1 MTHIQQRRDQASVW
15 ASVNPVLMIGEAGHE
30 TDTGKWKLGDGATPW
45 NTLPYK
51 AGVDSVAGKTGAVT
65 LVVGDV
71 AGAAPLADP
80 VFTGNPTAPTP
91 LSTDNDTSVATTAFV
106 KAQGYATIDSPTFT
120 GDPKVPTPLIGDADT
135 SIANTAFVQMQ
146 GYQTA
151 PQVQIIADD
160 AVESKIATMTAAER
174 AALVLTVADEGRL
187 VYEADTNRLFVY
199 NGSAWRLVNT
209 EATENGEWQDWTP
222 VVTGFS
228 GWPSNNVR
236 ARHRLTGK
244 TETIDLHVELN
255 APSASGNQRTITI
268 PSSPKGGDSYTRVSL
283 RGHIKSGSNL
293 VAARLFQIVS
303 STSQVFEIQTLRLYG
318 VDRMRWETYTDESM
332 PTGTTFHFAGFYEIA

>member
-120 GDPKVPTPLIGDADT
+120 GDTKVPTPLIGDADT
-135 SIANTAFVQMQ
+135 SIANTACVQMQ

-187 VYEADTNRLFVY
+187 VY
-199 NGSAWRLVNT
+199 
-209 EATENGEWQDWTP
+209 
-222 VVTGFS
+222 
-228 GWPSNNVR
+228 
-236 ARHRLTGK
+236 
-244 TETIDLHVELN
+244 
-255 APSASGNQRTITI
+255 
-268 PSSPKGGDSYTRVSL
+268 
-283 RGHIKSGSNL
+283 
-293 VAARLFQIVS
+293 
-303 STSQVFEIQTLRLYG
+303 
-318 VDRMRWETYTDESM
+318 
-332 PTGTTFHFAGFYEIA
+332 